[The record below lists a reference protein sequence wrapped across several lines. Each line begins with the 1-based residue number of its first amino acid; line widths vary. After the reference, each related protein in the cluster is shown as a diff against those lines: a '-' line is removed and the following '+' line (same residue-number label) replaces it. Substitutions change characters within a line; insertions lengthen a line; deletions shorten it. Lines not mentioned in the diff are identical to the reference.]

1 VDLARAVLAH
11 AIDDLGRSID
21 TVKHQAKT
29 VTVGTSRDDAD
40 VYDND
45 VVAAMQDA
53 GVDIHRLTL
62 PVLRVV
68 RAQARVISRVTG
80 VTCYRVD
87 GAGDGAEETTTIRV
101 VRKTGSAAG
110 LASRADHGSPLM
122 GSKRRVAE
130 LRTARLLRGRS
141 DGRVVLVVP
150 ELDCNQLSHLCVVH
164 VELHEH
170 CEPHDLVA
178 AMDSVGDRMAEIIAA
193 VTETVPSFEPA
204 RLREFPAEDVLL
216 APVELLAERLAAGPA
231 APGAQ

>member
-1 VDLARAVLAH
+1 
-11 AIDDLGRSID
+11 
-21 TVKHQAKT
+21 
-29 VTVGTSRDDAD
+29 
-40 VYDND
+40 
-45 VVAAMQDA
+45 
-53 GVDIHRLTL
+53 
-62 PVLRVV
+62 VLRVV
-68 RAQARVISRVTG
+68 RAQARVISHVTG

-87 GAGDGAEETTTIRV
+87 GAGDGTEEAATIRV
-101 VRKTGSAAG
+101 VRKTGSAAE

-150 ELDCNQLSHLCVVH
+150 EQDCNRLSHLCVVH
-164 VELHEH
+164 VELHER

-204 RLREFPAEDVLL
+204 QLREFPAEDVLL
-216 APVELLAERLAAGPA
+216 APVELLAERLAAGA
-231 APGAQ
+231 AASGAVPSGAEASSER